1 MLIPD
6 EEVVRV
12 ELLADCKALEMLAM
26 KAAEFKAG
34 PRIAKHKKW
43 IKFMFSLCLVVDVN
57 GG

>member
-34 PRIAKHKKW
+34 PRIAKHRK
-43 IKFMFSLCLVVDVN
+43 
-57 GG
+57 